1 MPLVRIS
8 LRAGKP
14 ADYRR
19 ALGNSVHQALI
30 DALGISPQDHFQII
44 SEHDA
49 DSLIY
54 DPTFLDIERTDD
66 IVIIQITLKVG
77 RPAELKKALFARI
90 AETLKASPGVRP
102 EDVFIQIHEVAAENS
117 SYGNGLAQFG

>member
-8 LRAGKP
+8 LRAGKSV
-14 ADYRR
+14 DYRR
-19 ALGNSVHQALI
+19 ALGAGVHQALI

-44 SEHDA
+44 TEHDA
-49 DSLIY
+49 DGLIY
-54 DPTFLDIERTDD
+54 DPSFLGIERTDD

-77 RPAELKKALFARI
+77 RSPELKKSLYPHI
-90 AETLKASPGVRP
+90 VEQLKNNPGVRP

-117 SYGNGLAQFG
+117 SYGNGVAQFG